1 MISEI
6 LNMNGYGLY
15 VWSSFMFT
23 LLSFGTLYFVT
34 KIQFVKEQ
42 KKFVGRGGGPGA
54 ITFYNQCTQDYFIG
68 SNIIKPETGDF
79 FIFPAM
85 LCHSVASF
93 KSNVERVSIAAN
105 FSFKGGKF
113 ETESN

>member
-34 KIQFVKEQ
+34 KIQLNKELRNFEDKFKNLDIDKAENA
-42 KKFVGRGGGPGA
+42 KKQEIYRG
-54 ITFYNQCTQDYFIG
+54 ILSSTSTSKI
-68 SNIIKPETGDF
+68 
-79 FIFPAM
+79 
-85 LCHSVASF
+85 
-93 KSNVERVSIAAN
+93 
-105 FSFKGGKF
+105 
-113 ETESN
+113 

>member
-34 KIQFVKEQ
+34 KIQLNKELRNFESKFKNLDIEKAEVA
-42 KKFVGRGGGPGA
+42 KKQEIYRE
-54 ITFYNQCTQDYFIG
+54 ILSSTSTSKI
-68 SNIIKPETGDF
+68 
-79 FIFPAM
+79 
-85 LCHSVASF
+85 
-93 KSNVERVSIAAN
+93 
-105 FSFKGGKF
+105 
-113 ETESN
+113 

>member
-34 KIQFVKEQ
+34 KIQLIKELRDFEA
-42 KKFVGRGGGPGA
+42 KFKNLDIEKA
-54 ITFYNQCTQDYFIG
+54 EIAKITDKFKELKSLVYNYKDLKEKEILEL
-68 SNIIKPETGDF
+68 SKNL
-79 FIFPAM
+79 IFTS
-85 LCHSVASF
+85 LH
-93 KSNVERVSIAAN
+93 I
-105 FSFKGGKF
+105 
-113 ETESN
+113 

>member
-34 KIQFVKEQ
+34 KIQLNKELRNFEAKFKNLDTEKAEIA
-42 KKFVGRGGGPGA
+42 KKQEIYRG
-54 ITFYNQCTQDYFIG
+54 ILSSTSTSKI
-68 SNIIKPETGDF
+68 
-79 FIFPAM
+79 
-85 LCHSVASF
+85 
-93 KSNVERVSIAAN
+93 
-105 FSFKGGKF
+105 
-113 ETESN
+113 

>member
-34 KIQFVKEQ
+34 KIQLNKELRDFEAKFKNLDIDKAENA
-42 KKFVGRGGGPGA
+42 KKQEIYRG
-54 ITFYNQCTQDYFIG
+54 ILSSTSTSKI
-68 SNIIKPETGDF
+68 
-79 FIFPAM
+79 
-85 LCHSVASF
+85 
-93 KSNVERVSIAAN
+93 
-105 FSFKGGKF
+105 
-113 ETESN
+113 

>member
-34 KIQFVKEQ
+34 KIQLNKELKNFEAKFKNLDIDKVEIA
-42 KKFVGRGGGPGA
+42 KKQETYRG
-54 ITFYNQCTQDYFIG
+54 ILSSTSTYKI
-68 SNIIKPETGDF
+68 
-79 FIFPAM
+79 
-85 LCHSVASF
+85 
-93 KSNVERVSIAAN
+93 
-105 FSFKGGKF
+105 
-113 ETESN
+113 

>member
-34 KIQFVKEQ
+34 KIQLNKELRNFEAKFKNLDNDTAEIA
-42 KKFVGRGGGPGA
+42 KKQEIYRG
-54 ITFYNQCTQDYFIG
+54 ILSSTSTSKI
-68 SNIIKPETGDF
+68 
-79 FIFPAM
+79 
-85 LCHSVASF
+85 
-93 KSNVERVSIAAN
+93 
-105 FSFKGGKF
+105 
-113 ETESN
+113 

>member
-34 KIQFVKEQ
+34 KIQLNKELSNFEAKFKNLDIDKAEIA
-42 KKFVGRGGGPGA
+42 KKQT
-54 ITFYNQCTQDYFIG
+54 ITTLDRLSLTAQ
-68 SNIIKPETGDF
+68 
-79 FIFPAM
+79 
-85 LCHSVASF
+85 
-93 KSNVERVSIAAN
+93 R
-105 FSFKGGKF
+105 KGHNK
-113 ETESN
+113 

>member
-34 KIQFVKEQ
+34 KIQLNKELRNFEAKFKNLDAEKAEIA
-42 KKFVGRGGGPGA
+42 KKQEIYRG
-54 ITFYNQCTQDYFIG
+54 IL
-68 SNIIKPETGDF
+68 SNT
-79 FIFPAM
+79 
-85 LCHSVASF
+85 SAS
-93 KSNVERVSIAAN
+93 KI
-105 FSFKGGKF
+105 
-113 ETESN
+113 